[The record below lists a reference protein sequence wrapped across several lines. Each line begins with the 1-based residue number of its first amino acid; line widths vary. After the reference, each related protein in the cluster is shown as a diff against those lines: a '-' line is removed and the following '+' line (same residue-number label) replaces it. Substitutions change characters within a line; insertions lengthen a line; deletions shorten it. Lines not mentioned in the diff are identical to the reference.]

1 MTKLE
6 ELLNE
11 YFATEGLTLQ
21 DHLDAAKGEVN
32 LEDALE
38 EFAKLGYWLKDK
50 VN

>member
-1 MTKLE
+1 MTRLE

-32 LEDALE
+32 VEDALG
-38 EFAKLGYWLKDK
+38 EFAKFGYWLNEKIS
-50 VN
+50 